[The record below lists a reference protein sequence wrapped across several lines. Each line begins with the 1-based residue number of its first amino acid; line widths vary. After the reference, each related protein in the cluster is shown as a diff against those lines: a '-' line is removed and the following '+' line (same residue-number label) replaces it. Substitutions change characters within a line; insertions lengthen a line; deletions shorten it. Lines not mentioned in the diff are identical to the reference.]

1 MNEILAATLYA
12 AFIWWF
18 TTGVIVYLDG
28 LPRSTYRW
36 SMLGATVIGLVALYA
51 LARTSADSSVAAA
64 YCAFTSAV
72 LVWGWIEVAFLMGY
86 VTGPRKVAAPPGA
99 SEFMRFRCAVGAI
112 IHHELFIVVTG
123 LAVVALTWNEVNQ
136 TGTWTFMILW
146 AMRLSAKLNLFLGVR
161 NRAEEFLPEK
171 MRYLDSFFARRSMN
185 LLFPVVVT
193 AATAQAAIMW
203 MLAVQPEASA
213 FTTAS
218 VALAAALLSLA
229 VLEHWLMVLPLSS
242 TALWRWAMRNRRGAA
257 GGVAGSAAVPAATS
271 LPALELAGL
280 PLKAAD

>member
-1 MNEILAATLYA
+1 
-12 AFIWWF
+12 
-18 TTGVIVYLDG
+18 
-28 LPRSTYRW
+28 
-36 SMLGATVIGLVALYA
+36 
-51 LARTSADSSVAAA
+51 
-64 YCAFTSAV
+64 
-72 LVWGWIEVAFLMGY
+72 
-86 VTGPRKVAAPPGA
+86 
-99 SEFMRFRCAVGAI
+99 
-112 IHHELFIVVTG
+112 
-123 LAVVALTWNEVNQ
+123 
-136 TGTWTFMILW
+136 
-146 AMRLSAKLNLFLGVR
+146 VR